1 MPIKLKKTF
10 KNLYFFFNDAIIKIQ
25 FDNPID
31 YNKYYALT
39 KIVSHSLLDFQTAEY
54 LDSFSNDFIKIIN
67 EVEGKDE
74 SLIFYEIYISFDIL
88 KKMLLNIKNDLKL
101 FYKNNMIKFVHIPKC
116 DSINNH
122 IETLANS
129 NDYSKKMSI
138 RQLNSSNNR
147 KLVKLKE
154 KLDNNISIVTTKDAI
169 DYFYNRI
176 ISLSELIKK

>member
-1 MPIKLKKTF
+1 
-10 KNLYFFFNDAIIKIQ
+10 
-25 FDNPID
+25 
-31 YNKYYALT
+31 
-39 KIVSHSLLDFQTAEY
+39 
-54 LDSFSNDFIKIIN
+54 
-67 EVEGKDE
+67 
-74 SLIFYEIYISFDIL
+74 
-88 KKMLLNIKNDLKL
+88 
-101 FYKNNMIKFVHIPKC
+101 MIKFVHIPKC

-129 NDYSKKMSI
+129 NDYSKKMSV

-154 KLDNNISIVTTKDAI
+154 KLDNNISVVTTKDAI